1 MSHEADDN
9 PRIIELIKERMA
21 IGVDRYG
28 HGLRNQDDTT
38 QWGTK
43 EDSWV
48 EMAIEEALDMCVYL
62 AAALVRIETERKALD
77 DKIREME
84 RKQTQLLMTTKGVA
98 KKRRSA
104 WTRITGLW
112 RNGDEL

>member
-21 IGVDRYG
+21 VGVDRYG

-62 AAALVRIETERKALD
+62 CSALIRIENERKALN

-84 RKQTQLLMTTKGVA
+84 IKHTQMLMTSKGLA
-98 KKRRSA
+98 KTRRSA
-104 WTRITGLW
+104 WGRFW
-112 RNGDEL
+112 RGKNDS

>member
-43 EDSWV
+43 DDSWV
-48 EMAIEEALDMCVYL
+48 EMAIEEALDLCVYL

-77 DKIREME
+77 DKIQME
-84 RKQTQLLMTTKGVA
+84 RKQAIVMTT
-98 KKRRSA
+98 RRGEEATLSMA
-104 WTRITGLW
+104 PSLW
-112 RNGDEL
+112 EWR